1 MRLITLYRRE
11 TEVTNFGDYCDSY
24 TLGKLS
30 AKILFIPVPVR
41 FAKWLMGV
49 K

>member
-1 MRLITLYRRE
+1 MKVHLLRDEIETTTLDDTNNTYR
-11 TEVTNFGDYCDSY
+11 
-24 TLGKLS
+24 LGKLR
-30 AKILFIPVPVR
+30 ARIWFIPVPVR